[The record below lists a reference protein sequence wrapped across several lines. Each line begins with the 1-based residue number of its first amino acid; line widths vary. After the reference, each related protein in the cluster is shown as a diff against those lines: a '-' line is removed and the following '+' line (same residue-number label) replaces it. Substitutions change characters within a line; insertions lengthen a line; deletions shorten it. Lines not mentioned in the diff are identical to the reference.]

1 MSDDI
6 ISKFT
11 GRHGKP
17 PASGA
22 KPALV
27 VNHEVPGR
35 EAYEAYEA
43 FSNEVRATSVE
54 IRCHR
59 SEISYFMQYARMGV
73 ITFHFRK
80 GDRIF
85 FTCDGHAVMI
95 VGRNLRAIV
104 MALRLHTCGSVQD
117 FSPDTH
123 IQPEP
128 VDPTAPFVESISVEI
143 LRPAP
148 RGGDEAKS
156 GKESGKA

>member
-17 PASGA
+17 PAAGA

-43 FSNEVRATSVE
+43 FANEVRATSVE

-59 SEISYFMQYARMGV
+59 SGISYFMQYARMGV
-73 ITFHFRK
+73 ITFNFRK
-80 GDRIF
+80 GDQIF
-85 FTCDGHAVMI
+85 FTCDGYAVMI
-95 VGRNLRAIV
+95 TGRNLRAIV
-104 MALRLHTCGSVQD
+104 MALRLHTCGSIQD
-117 FSPDTH
+117 FNPDAFVEA
-123 IQPEP
+123 EP
-128 VDPTAPFVESISVEI
+128 VDPTAPFVDTITVEI

-148 RGGDEAKS
+148 RGSDDARDQQTE
-156 GKESGKA
+156 KA